1 MEMSHYETSRR
12 GFLKTTLTGV
22 GMTILPAWAAAENR
36 ESERAIE
43 RGRRIGQNDMINI
56 AVIGPGGPTGGYQ
69 QGLGDTRGLQGIEG
83 VKVVAACDVDKVHLD
98 NAIKV
103 LGGDLKGYHDY
114 RDLLANKDIDAV
126 VIGTPDHW
134 HSQICIDAAKAGK
147 DIYCEKPLTLVL
159 HQGREIV
166 DAVHKGKRVFQT
178 GSQQRSD
185 GRFRLACELV
195 RNGRIGK
202 LRTVQTRLPTGPTGG
217 PFETKAPPTSLDYN
231 MWLGP
236 AADAPYCV
244 ERVHGNFRWWLDYS
258 GGMLTDWGAHHHDI
272 AHWGMGMDGSG
283 PLTVRGE
290 GKTQPI
296 VGESCYSTFPEFDV
310 YFDYPDGVVLHSTNK
325 GENGVMFEG
334 DEGWI
339 FVSREKIEASD
350 PKLLESPLPSNAVRL
365 EATPGHG
372 RNFIECIRS
381 RKDPICHA
389 EVGHRSVSVCHLAN
403 TSLRLGGRRLR
414 WDAKQ
419 ERFIG
424 DEDANRM
431 LVKQPRRWDR

>member
-1 MEMSHYETSRR
+1 MSHYETSRR
-12 GFLKTTLTGV
+12 GFLKTTLSGV

-36 ESERAIE
+36 ETVRAAE
-43 RGRRIGQNDMINI
+43 NARRFGPNDMINI
-56 AVIGPGGPTGGYQ
+56 GVIGPGGPNGGYQ
-69 QGLGDTRGLQGIEG
+69 QGLGDTRNLQGIEG
-83 VKVVAACDVDKVHLD
+83 VKVIAACDVDKVHLD

-134 HSQICIDAAKAGK
+134 HAQICLDAAKAGK
-147 DIYCEKPLTLVL
+147 DIYCEKPLTLAL
-159 HQGREIV
+159 QQGRDIV
-166 DAVHKGKRVFQT
+166 NASDRNRRVFQT

-185 GRFRLACELV
+185 ARFRLACEMV

-202 LRTVQTRLPTGPTGG
+202 LKSVQTRLPTGPTGG
-217 PFETKAPPTSLDYN
+217 PFALKRAPESLDYN

-236 AADAPYCV
+236 APDAPYCV

-272 AHWGMGMDGSG
+272 AQWGMGMDGSG
-283 PLTVRGE
+283 PLSVRAT
-290 GKTQPI
+290 GKPQPM
-296 VGESCYSTFPEFDV
+296 VGDNCYSTFPEFDV
-310 YFDYPDGVVLHSTNK
+310 YFDYPDDVVLHSTNK

-334 DEGWI
+334 SEGWI
-339 FVSREKIEASD
+339 FVSRERIEASD
-350 PKLLESPLPSNAVRL
+350 PKILESPLPSNAVRL

-381 RKDPICHA
+381 RKKPICHA

-403 TSLRLGGRRLR
+403 ISLRLGGRRLR
-414 WDAKQ
+414 WDAKN
-419 ERFIG
+419 ERFLN
-424 DEDANRM
+424 DAAADS
-431 LVKQPRRWDR
+431 LLSVPARRWSR